1 MERSKIS
8 GQKVAEYLFRAAS
21 LSPVRLKINPSSSV
35 HWVGSSGETAS
46 PLHTHRYSYD
56 VRQMVERA
64 GKRYHKVSVAVKSCP
79 TLCNPMDCSTTG
91 SSVLHY
97 LPTLFKFMSIESVM
111 LSNHLILCCPHLLLP
126 SVFSASGSFT
136 MSQIFPEGSQI
147 IGLSASVLPMN
158 IQEWDIPLGLTG
170 LIFLMSKGLSR
181 VFSSTTVQKHQ
192 FFWAQPS
199 LCSNSHIHK
208 WLLEKPEFWLY
219 GPSKVIYPLF
229 NMLSKLAIAFL
240 PRSKCLLVSWLQ
252 LQSTVIL
259 EPKKIKSVTASTFSP
274 SICHEVMGL
283 HDPRN
288 PWS

>member
-8 GQKVAEYLFRAAS
+8 RQKVAEYLFRAAS
-21 LSPVRLKINPSSSV
+21 LRPQRLKINPSSLV

-46 PLHTHRYSYD
+46 PLHMHRYSYD

-64 GKRYHKVSVAVKSCP
+64 GKWYHKVSVVKSCP

-111 LSNHLILCCPHLLLP
+111 LPNYLILCCPDLLLP
-126 SVFSASGSFT
+126 SVFSAPGSFT
-136 MSQIFPEGSQI
+136 MSQIFPSGSQI
-147 IGLSASVLPMN
+147 IGVSASVLPMN
-158 IQEWDIPLGLTG
+158 IQVWDIPLGLTG
-170 LIFLMSKGLSR
+170 LIFLMSKGLST
-181 VFSSTTVQKHQ
+181 VFPSTTVQKHQ
-192 FFWAQPS
+192 FFWLS
-199 LCSNSHIHK
+199 L
-208 WLLEKPEFWLY
+208 LY
-219 GPSKVIYPLF
+219 APTLTFINDYWKSQSFGYMGQGKVMYPLF

-252 LQSTVIL
+252 LQSTVTL

-283 HDPRN
+283 HDPRS